1 MGMRLRKSLRIGN
14 IFFSVIGIE
23 VQQDTARFQHT
34 HPFAV
39 GMLRIRQGP
48 CQISGNDNVKRFIR
62 KYRFFRVHNLE
73 PAAGVFL
80 LGKLDGIL
88 NHLRC
93 QVDAEYLVALF
104 CQQDREKSGSAAD
117 IKDF

>member
-48 CQISGNDNVKRFIR
+48 CQISGNDNIKRFIR

-73 PAAGVFL
+73 PAVGVFL

-93 QVDAEYLVALF
+93 QVDAEDLMARF
-104 CQQDREKSGSAAD
+104 CQQN
-117 IKDF
+117 